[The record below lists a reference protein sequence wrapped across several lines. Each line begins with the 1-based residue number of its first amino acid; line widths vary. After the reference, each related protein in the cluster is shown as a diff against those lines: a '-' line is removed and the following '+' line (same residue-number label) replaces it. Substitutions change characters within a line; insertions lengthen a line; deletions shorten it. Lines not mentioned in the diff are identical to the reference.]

1 MAATIMMAAQAP
13 QEGSK
18 GGETSPDAVDAY
30 DVELCAWRSNV
41 GVPRAR
47 FKPGQMSV
55 ESTALIVDAESI
67 RKTYR
72 NGSTEIVAVE
82 AASLCLK
89 AGEFVAL
96 TGPSGCGKST
106 LLNMLACVEVPTAG
120 VLRIAGRATGSLGDD
135 ELTSLRRTAIGY
147 VFQFFNLMPMLTVRE
162 NVALPLLLS
171 GWARRRIRPA
181 VAAALQAVGLRDQAE
196 QRPATL
202 SGGQQ
207 QRAAIARA
215 IIHSPKLVLAD
226 EPTGNLDTRTGT
238 DVLTLLR
245 RMQRD
250 RDLTVLMAT
259 HNADAAHAA
268 DRIIRMRDGKIE
280 AH

>member
-1 MAATIMMAAQAP
+1 MSA
-13 QEGSK
+13 
-18 GGETSPDAVDAY
+18 DA
-30 DVELCAWRSNV
+30 
-41 GVPRAR
+41 
-47 FKPGQMSV
+47 
-55 ESTALIVDAESI
+55 TALIVDAESI

-72 NGSTEIVAVE
+72 SGSTEIVAVE

-120 VLRIAGRATGSLGDD
+120 VLRIAGRATGTLADD

-181 VAAALQAVGLRDQAE
+181 VAVALQAVGLKDQAE

-215 IIHSPKLVLAD
+215 VIHAPKLVLAD
-226 EPTGNLDTRTGT
+226 EPTGNLDSRTGA
-238 DVLTLLR
+238 DVLDLLR
-245 RMQRD
+245 RMQREH
-250 RDLTVLMAT
+250 DLTVLMAT
-259 HNADAAHAA
+259 HNADAARAA
-268 DRIIRMRDGKIE
+268 DRIIPMRDGKIE